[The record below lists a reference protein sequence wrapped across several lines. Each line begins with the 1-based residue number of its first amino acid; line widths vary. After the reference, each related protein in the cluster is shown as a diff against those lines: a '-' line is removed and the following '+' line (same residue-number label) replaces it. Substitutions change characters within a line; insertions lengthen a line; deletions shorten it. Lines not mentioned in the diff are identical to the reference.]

1 MAYLSPTLT
10 LLIAAVKKASTAV
23 ARDFNELEHLQS
35 SVHSNSG
42 FASRSVEKAK
52 NILREELLKLKPNY
66 AFISEATDSLPT
78 SGNYFAVCAI
88 DGIANFMHGNNKF
101 ALSVAMVSENG
112 VVASVVYNPI
122 ADEMFFA
129 EKGTGAFKEGFR
141 SHERLR
147 VAGTK
152 NVSGALLNCT
162 ADTDTLRKA
171 FELSSNLRISGT
183 TALDLAYVAAG
194 KTDAVIASGVP
205 SNVLAAG
212 LLLVK
217 EAGGYIVEIG
227 QTDVRSEDLGK
238 VLSNGNLI
246 ATNEALRQKIA
257 ETMA

>member
-1 MAYLSPTLT
+1 M
-10 LLIAAVKKASTAV
+10 
-23 ARDFNELEHLQS
+23 
-35 SVHSNSG
+35 
-42 FASRSVEKAK
+42 
-52 NILREELLKLKPNY
+52 
-66 AFISEATDSLPT
+66 
-78 SGNYFAVCAI
+78 
-88 DGIANFMHGNNKF
+88 
-101 ALSVAMVSENG
+101 
-112 VVASVVYNPI
+112 
-122 ADEMFFA
+122 
-129 EKGTGAFKEGFR
+129 
-141 SHERLR
+141 R

-238 VLSNGNLI
+238 VLTSGNLI

>member
-35 SVHSNSG
+35 SVHGNSG

-52 NILREELLKLKPNY
+52 NILREELAKLKPNY
-66 AFISEATDSLPT
+66 AFISDAADSLPAN
-78 SGNYFAVCAI
+78 GNYFAVCAI

-101 ALSVAMVSENG
+101 ALSVAMVSENA
-112 VVASVVYNPI
+112 VVAAVVYNPI

-152 NVSGALLNCT
+152 NISGALLNCT
-162 ADTDTLRKA
+162 ADADILHKA
-171 FELSSNLRISGT
+171 FALSTNVRISGV

-194 KTDAVIASGVP
+194 KTDAVIATAVP
-205 SNVLAAG
+205 TNALAAG

-238 VLSNGNLI
+238 VLTGGNLI